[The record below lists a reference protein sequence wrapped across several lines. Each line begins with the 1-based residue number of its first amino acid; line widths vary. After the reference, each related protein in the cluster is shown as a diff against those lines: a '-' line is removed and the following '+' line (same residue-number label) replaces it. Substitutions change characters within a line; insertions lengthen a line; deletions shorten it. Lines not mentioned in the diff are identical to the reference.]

1 MYKFIHFG
9 NMVVA
14 ITTYA
19 GKSVK
24 AYAKCHSDDTFDVE
38 FGENLAKARCD
49 VKVSKKRA
57 ARAKKKYAEAV
68 RALAQA
74 QIHEADMLDY
84 MMNSNA
90 AAIKAQEDLDA
101 LIASIQ

>member
-9 NMVVA
+9 NMVIA

-19 GKSVK
+19 GKTVK

-49 VKVSKKRA
+49 VKVAKKRA
-57 ARAKKKYAEAV
+57 ARAKKKYAEAI

-74 QIHEADMLDY
+74 QIYEANMQDY
-84 MMNSNA
+84 LMNSDA
-90 AAIKAQEDLDA
+90 ALTKAQENLDT